1 MASINDRWWVTK
13 KDGTKSKSDRHQVGL
28 RWQVRYRN
36 AEGQGRNKSFE
47 KRVDAERFMASV
59 SVELHQGT
67 YIDRITSSKPFELVA
82 ESWLVSRVV
91 DINTYTQNELHIRRH
106 MLPRWG
112 KTQIGSIKTSQI
124 QEWISSLS
132 KSELSSQYVRL
143 IFANFKLILDH
154 AVADN
159 LIATNPSLSKS
170 IKLPAKEKKKL
181 EVMSTEQV
189 TAILNA
195 FPSDLRLI
203 PLIGATCGLRQGE
216 LFGLRIQDFDLENSV
231 IHVRQQIKVVG
242 YKPIP
247 ALPKGKKT
255 RSVPMPEYVR
265 DQIAAFLEACEPLEG
280 ERNLEPTE
288 AGIIFTFRE
297 RKPINKNYFNTSHW
311 EKTLKA
317 AGVPKMRSTGMHGL
331 RHYCASTWLESG
343 VSIKAV
349 SEYLGHA
356 DAGFTL
362 RTYTHLLGN
371 TDTKARMSFSAFEG
385 N

>member
-1 MASINDRWWVTK
+1 MN
-13 KDGTKSKSDRHQVGL
+13 
-28 RWQVRYRN
+28 
-36 AEGQGRNKSFE
+36 
-47 KRVDAERFMASV
+47 
-59 SVELHQGT
+59 
-67 YIDRITSSKPFELVA
+67 
-82 ESWLVSRVV
+82 
-91 DINTYTQNELHIRRH
+91 
-106 MLPRWG
+106 
-112 KTQIGSIKTSQI
+112 
-124 QEWISSLS
+124 
-132 KSELSSQYVRL
+132 
-143 IFANFKLILDH
+143 
-154 AVADN
+154 
-159 LIATNPSLSKS
+159 
-170 IKLPAKEKKKL
+170 
-181 EVMSTEQV
+181 TEQV
-189 TAILNA
+189 LSILNA
-195 FPSDLRLI
+195 FPVGLRLI

-216 LFGLRIQDFDLENSV
+216 LFGLRIQDIDLENSV

-255 RSVPMPEYVR
+255 RSVPMPEHVR
-265 DQIAAFLEACEPLEG
+265 DQVEAFLKTCEPLEG

-288 AGIIFTFRE
+288 AGIIFTLRE

-311 EKTLKA
+311 DKTLKA

-371 TDTKARMSFSAFEG
+371 TDKRARMSFSAFEG